1 MRTIR
6 ISWKKAIP
14 FGFVSLLI
22 LYFAAPIFLP
32 TGMAGLGRL
41 DGNKIHQGQE
51 KPIFKEDGALGNY
64 EKTEEKRT
72 GPGEMGKP
80 HSVKEEQKN
89 EEDRLKGKNSY
100 LLIFYK

>member
-51 KPIFKEDGALGNY
+51 KPIFKEDWETTRRPKRNELVQEKWGN
-64 EKTEEKRT
+64 RI
-72 GPGEMGKP
+72 
-80 HSVKEEQKN
+80 V
-89 EEDRLKGKNSY
+89 
-100 LLIFYK
+100 